1 MSPVVANGCVTPEA
15 TTTWRCRE
23 VPVFGLC
30 ICGRKLCQRPTL
42 TLKVT
47 QNNNMMNS
55 RRILGC
61 TYDSD
66 AYCFFVSS
74 WITAA
79 RFQQRRKEQLG
90 FYQWMVFSWPQRFS
104 CEILLRQQS
113 VEEQV
118 DQPKHDSQC
127 LLEKQCGIKIK
138 SSSESEWRWVAF
150 TTSGCYWCQAAD
162 CPLQSTWHQALT
174 RHLQAFSYS
183 L

>member
-66 AYCFFVSS
+66 AWLFLHESRLPGFSSEEKSNLTSIDGWSLVASVIFLWNFVEATKCGAASGS
-74 WITAA
+74 AKA
-79 RFQQRRKEQLG
+79 RFSMFAWKTVWNQNQ
-90 FYQWMVFSWPQRFS
+90 
-104 CEILLRQQS
+104 I
-113 VEEQV
+113 
-118 DQPKHDSQC
+118 
-127 LLEKQCGIKIK
+127 
-138 SSSESEWRWVAF
+138 SSESEWRWVAF